1 MSRSE
6 TDVNRYK
13 NHTDK
18 EKLNLRNL
26 NFRLIAWV
34 LALNFIGILVIRSA
48 SSGED
53 YLVEKEIAGVCAGV
67 VVMGFA
73 AYLNYRK
80 IGRLSPLIYIGCA
93 AVLALVLIL
102 GRGRGVARRW
112 ITVPFLGQLQPS
124 EFVKTGLIIFF
135 ADYIG
140 DRVDDINSIR
150 SLLMVCGLGGA
161 QLLLVFLEPDL
172 STTIVM
178 LICIM
183 CMVFA
188 ADLSYKWIARI
199 LAVAVPAMV
208 GFLFLLENNVI
219 PFIQDYQ
226 AKRILAFF
234 NKERYADANIQQNN
248 SIMAIASGQ
257 LTGKGLNNN
266 TLASVKNGNFLAEEH
281 TDFIFAVLGE
291 ELGFIGCVAV
301 VALYALIVYEC
312 LLMAHRASD
321 LTGKLLCTGVGAMIG
336 FQAFTNIA
344 VATGIFPN
352 TGLPLPFIS
361 YGVSSL
367 LGMYLGIGMVL
378 SVGLRRDEEIDRRFS

>member
-6 TDVNRYK
+6 TDVSRYK
-13 NHTDK
+13 NHADK

-34 LALNFIGILVIRSA
+34 LALNFIGILVIKSA

-73 AYLNYRK
+73 AYLNYRR

-102 GRGRGVARRW
+102 GRGRGVTRRW
-112 ITVPFLGQLQPS
+112 ITVPLLGQLQPS

-140 DRVDDINSIR
+140 DRVNDINSIR
-150 SLLMVCGLGGA
+150 SLLMVCGLGGL

-178 LICIM
+178 LICII

-188 ADLSYKWIARI
+188 AELSYKWIARI
-199 LAVAVPAMV
+199 LAVTIPAMV
-208 GFLFLLENNVI
+208 GFVFLLENNVI

-291 ELGFIGCVAV
+291 ELGFIGCVV
-301 VALYALIVYEC
+301 VVVLYALIVYEC
-312 LLMAHRASD
+312 LLMAHKASD

>member
-6 TDVNRYK
+6 TDVKSYEYYNK
-13 NHTDK
+13 KDK
-18 EKLNLRNL
+18 LPLRNL
-26 NFRLIAWV
+26 NFRLIIWV
-34 LALNFIGILVIRSA
+34 MLLNITGILVIRSA
-48 SSGED
+48 ANGER

-67 VVMGFA
+67 VVMGLTTYFS
-73 AYLNYRK
+73 YRK
-80 IGRLSPLIYIGCA
+80 ICRLSPLIYAGCA
-93 AVLALVLIL
+93 AILALVLIL
-102 GRGRGVARRW
+102 GRGRGITRRW
-112 ITVPFLGQLQPS
+112 IVVPFLGQLQPS
-124 EFVKTGLIIFF
+124 EFVKTAIIIFF

-140 DRVDDINSIR
+140 DRQDKIDDIR
-150 SLLMVCGLGGA
+150 TLLLTAGLGGF
-161 QLLLVFLEPDL
+161 LLLLIFLEPDL
-172 STTIVM
+172 STTIVIF
-178 LICIM
+178 ICIV

-188 ADLSYKWIARI
+188 AGLSYKWIVRI
-199 LAVAVPAMV
+199 LAVVVPAGG

-219 PFIQDYQ
+219 PFIQEYQ

-234 NKERYADANIQQNN
+234 NKERYADANIQQDN

-291 ELGFIGCVAV
+291 ELGFIGCVV
-301 VALYALIVYEC
+301 VIILYTLIVYEC
-312 LLMAHRASD
+312 LLMAHKASD
-321 LTGKLLCTGVGAMIG
+321 MTGKLLCTGVGVMIG

>member
-6 TDVNRYK
+6 TDVKGYK
-13 NHTDK
+13 DYRNK
-18 EKLNLRNL
+18 EQLNLKNL
-26 NFRLIAWV
+26 NFRLVIWV
-34 LALNFIGILVIRSA
+34 LALNIIGILVIKSA
-48 SSGED
+48 AGAEK

-67 VVMGFA
+67 VVMGSA

-80 IGRLSPLIYIGCA
+80 IGKLSPLIYMICA
-93 AVLALVLIL
+93 AILALVLIL
-102 GRGRGVARRW
+102 GRGRGITRRW
-112 ITVPFLGQLQPS
+112 IVVPFLGQLQPS
-124 EFVKTGLIIFF
+124 EFAKTALVIFF

-140 DRVDDINSIR
+140 DRVNDINSVK
-150 SLLMVCGLGGA
+150 SLLMISLLGGA
-161 QLLLVFLEPDL
+161 QLLLIFLEPDL
-172 STTIVM
+172 STTIV
-178 LICIM
+178 IFISITS
-183 CMVFA
+183 MVFA
-188 ADLSYKWIARI
+188 AELSYKWIARI
-199 LAVAVPAMV
+199 LAVAIPAVV
-208 GFLFLLENNVI
+208 GFIFLLENNVI

-291 ELGFIGCVAV
+291 ELGFIGSIV
-301 VALYALIVYEC
+301 VIILYALIVYEC
-312 LLMAHRASD
+312 FLMAHKAAD
-321 LTGKLLCTGVGAMIG
+321 MTGKLVCTGVGVTIG
-336 FQAFTNIA
+336 FQAIINIA
-344 VATGIFPN
+344 VATGILPN

-367 LGMYLGIGMVL
+367 LSMYLSIGMVL
-378 SVGLRRDEEIDRRFS
+378 SVGLRKDEEIDRRFS

>member
-1 MSRSE
+1 
-6 TDVNRYK
+6 
-13 NHTDK
+13 
-18 EKLNLRNL
+18 
-26 NFRLIAWV
+26 
-34 LALNFIGILVIRSA
+34 
-48 SSGED
+48 
-53 YLVEKEIAGVCAGV
+53 
-67 VVMGFA
+67 
-73 AYLNYRK
+73 
-80 IGRLSPLIYIGCA
+80 
-93 AVLALVLIL
+93 
-102 GRGRGVARRW
+102 
-112 ITVPFLGQLQPS
+112 
-124 EFVKTGLIIFF
+124 
-135 ADYIG
+135 
-140 DRVDDINSIR
+140 
-150 SLLMVCGLGGA
+150 MVCGLGGL

-178 LICIM
+178 LICII

-188 ADLSYKWIARI
+188 AELSYKWIARI
-199 LAVAVPAMV
+199 LAVTIPAMV
-208 GFLFLLENNVI
+208 GFVFLLENNVI

-291 ELGFIGCVAV
+291 ELGFIGCVV
-301 VALYALIVYEC
+301 VVVLYALIVYEC
-312 LLMAHRASD
+312 LLMAHKASD

>member
-1 MSRSE
+1 MRSYR
-6 TDVNRYK
+6 DYK
-13 NHTDK
+13 NNQ
-18 EKLNLRNL
+18 EKLSLKNL
-26 NFRLIAWV
+26 NFRLIIWV
-34 LALNFIGILVIRSA
+34 LMLNIIGVLVIRSA
-48 SSGED
+48 ANGEAH
-53 YLVEKEIAGVCAGV
+53 LVEKEIAGVCAGV
-67 VVMGFA
+67 VVMGIA
-73 AYLNYRK
+73 AYINYRRICK
-80 IGRLSPLIYIGCA
+80 LSPLVYAGCA
-93 AVLALVLIL
+93 FILALVLIL
-102 GRGRGVARRW
+102 GRGRGVTRRW
-112 ITVPFLGQLQPS
+112 IVLPVLGQLQPS
-124 EFVKTGLIIFF
+124 EFVKTAIIIFF

-140 DRVDDINSIR
+140 DREDKINDVR
-150 SLLMVCGLGGA
+150 TLLLIAGLGGF
-161 QLLLVFLEPDL
+161 QLLLIFLEPDL
-172 STTIVM
+172 STTIV
-178 LICIM
+178 IFISIVS
-183 CMVFA
+183 MVFA
-188 ADLSYKWIARI
+188 AGLSYKWIARI
-199 LAVAVPAMV
+199 LAVVVPAMV

-219 PFIQDYQ
+219 PFIQEYQ

-234 NKERYADANIQQNN
+234 NKERYADANIQQDN

-291 ELGFIGCVAV
+291 ELGFIGCIAV
-301 VALYALIVYEC
+301 IMLYTLIVYEC
-312 LLMAHRASD
+312 FLTAHRSSD
-321 LTGKLLCTGVGAMIG
+321 MTGKILCTGVGVMIG